1 MSNVCTPSGHVSF
14 ILGKEF
20 ITVHYISSSDATK
33 KIPVYCLFQSEG
45 YTGLYKDKLCK
56 TFRQNK
62 VEKLN
67 RSAYRD
73 ILHIQGDHISLNQ
86 QKHDHPTADKTGQN

>member
-1 MSNVCTPSGHVSF
+1 M
-14 ILGKEF
+14 
-20 ITVHYISSSDATK
+20 K
-33 KIPVYCLFQSEG
+33 KIPVYCLFQSKG

-62 VEKLN
+62 VEKLK
-67 RSAYRD
+67 SLSIQKD

-86 QKHDHPTADKTGQN
+86 QKHDHPTADKTRQD